1 MPVSSHEGGW
11 EMQSPGGWWGIMI
24 PDNRE
29 RVPYCSEEGECGD
42 LWITVVSALYS
53 GHRKPCSTAQEDLPH
68 DVPRHVA

>member
-1 MPVSSHEGGW
+1 
-11 EMQSPGGWWGIMI
+11 MI